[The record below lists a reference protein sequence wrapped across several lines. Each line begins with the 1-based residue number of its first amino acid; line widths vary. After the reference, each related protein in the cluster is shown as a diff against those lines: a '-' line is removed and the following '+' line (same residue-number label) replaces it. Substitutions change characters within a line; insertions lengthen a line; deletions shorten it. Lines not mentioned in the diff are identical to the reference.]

1 MKQRPLPKRRN
12 PMATVVRK
20 LKPKRI
26 ASAKAYRRHDKHK
39 HHLKNRPFHYDQDGF
54 FCFRASSGNLSS
66 GSGAAGLYNTEDF
79 AGSGRDVS
87 AGTEDGSN
95 TFTF

>member
-1 MKQRPLPKRRN
+1 MKQRPLPQRRN

-54 FCFRASSGNLSS
+54 FVSVFPPATSRQ
-66 GSGAAGLYNTEDF
+66 AAARRDF
-79 AGSGRDVS
+79 
-87 AGTEDGSN
+87 
-95 TFTF
+95 